1 MNDGLI
7 PGRYAK
13 ALYKVACENG
23 DAQEIYEQLKR
34 LNFSY
39 STIEDM
45 KKVALNPYIS
55 ADQRAE
61 MLLAVTGAT
70 KGGSLDKFIYLIIQ
84 NNRTPLLR
92 KIALAYVKLYRQQH
106 NIAKVEIET
115 ASPLSKEELDRI
127 VGVVKKKLS
136 DVELEIS
143 HEINQSLI
151 GGFKVR
157 VDSILLDA
165 SIKNELQNL
174 RLKLLS

>member
-1 MNDGLI
+1 
-7 PGRYAK
+7 
-13 ALYKVACENG
+13 
-23 DAQEIYEQLKR
+23 
-34 LNFSY
+34 
-39 STIEDM
+39 
-45 KKVALNPYIS
+45 
-55 ADQRAE
+55 QRAE